1 MIVTLSKQVDGI
13 IYFWF
18 MYRDGRTIQMYHG
31 VTEQWKIDQDVSDS
45 IEERYTFRRQAK
57 RRLKELI
64 AEKQAEGY
72 RQDDIYGMQPG
83 RKEREKFRRRTSWL
97 AYLLLGLGLFQ
108 LVTPFTILPFVVLG
122 IGIALMFLAFLSKD
136 QFPMWLR
143 VLCFVDYFLM
153 HISFRQEQYIPHLFP
168 ILSIG
173 TGLILLLYLRSK
185 YKRKLE
191 NNANDGDGY
200 IL

>member
-13 IYFWF
+13 TYFWF

-31 VTEQWKIDQDVSDS
+31 VTEQWKLDQDVRDS

-57 RRLKELI
+57 QRLKELI

-83 RKEREKFRRRTSWL
+83 RKEREKFRRRTSWF
-97 AYLLLGLGLFQ
+97 AYILMGLGLFQ
-108 LVTPFTILPFVVLG
+108 LVTPFTILPIVVLG
-122 IGIALMFLAFLSKD
+122 IGIILMFLAFLSKN
-136 QFPMWLR
+136 QLPLWIRIM
-143 VLCFVDYFLM
+143 CFVDYFLM

-173 TGLILLLYLRSK
+173 TGMLLWFYLLK
-185 YKRKLE
+185 KQHIKLKASSE
-191 NNANDGDGY
+191 
-200 IL
+200 

>member
-13 IYFWF
+13 TYFWF

-31 VTEQWKIDQDVSDS
+31 VTEQWKLDQDVSDS

-57 RRLKELI
+57 RRLNELI

-72 RQDDIYGMQPG
+72 RQDDIYGMQHG
-83 RKEREKFRRRTSWL
+83 RKKREKFRRRTSWF
-97 AYLLLGLGLFQ
+97 AYILMGLDLFQ
-108 LVTPFTILPFVVLG
+108 LVTPFTILPIVVLG
-122 IGIALMFLAFLSKD
+122 IGIILMFLAFLSKN
-136 QFPMWLR
+136 QLPMWIR
-143 VLCFVDYFLM
+143 IMCFVDYFLM

-173 TGLILLLYLRSK
+173 TGMLLWFYLFK
-185 YKRKLE
+185 KQHIKLKASSE
-191 NNANDGDGY
+191 
-200 IL
+200 

>member
-13 IYFWF
+13 IYFWV

-31 VTEQWKIDQDVSDS
+31 VTEQWKLDQDVSDS
-45 IEERYTFRRQAK
+45 MEERYTFRRQAK

-97 AYLLLGLGLFQ
+97 AYLLLSLGLFQ

-122 IGIALMFLAFLSKD
+122 IGITLMFLAFLSKD

-143 VLCFVDYFLM
+143 VICFVDYFLM
-153 HISFRQEQYIPHLFP
+153 HVSFRQEQYFPHLFP
-168 ILSIG
+168 VLSIG
-173 TGLILLLYLRSK
+173 TGLLLWFHLRK
-185 YKRKLE
+185 TRQQMKME
-191 NNANDGDGY
+191 Q
-200 IL
+200 

>member
-13 IYFWF
+13 TYFWF

-31 VTEQWKIDQDVSDS
+31 VTEQWKLDQDVNDS

-64 AEKQAEGY
+64 EEKQAEGY

-83 RKEREKFRRRTSWL
+83 RKEREKFRRRTFWF
-97 AYLLLGLGLFQ
+97 AYLLVGLGLFQ
-108 LVTPFTILPFVVLG
+108 LLTPFTVLPIVVLG
-122 IGIALMFLAFLSKD
+122 IGIILMFLAYLSKN
-136 QFPMWLR
+136 QLPIWLR
-143 VLCFVDYFLM
+143 VICFVDYFLM
-153 HISFRQEQYIPHLFP
+153 HISFRQVQYIPHLFP

-173 TGLILLLYLRSK
+173 TGTLLLIFLLRK
-185 YKRKLE
+185 FNVNRNPTFK
-191 NNANDGDGY
+191 
-200 IL
+200 

>member
-13 IYFWF
+13 TYFWF

-31 VTEQWKIDQDVSDS
+31 VTEQWKLDQDVSDS

-57 RRLKELI
+57 RRLNELI

-83 RKEREKFRRRTSWL
+83 RKEREKFRRRTSRF
-97 AYLLLGLGLFQ
+97 AYILLGLGLFQ
-108 LVTPFTILPFVVLG
+108 LVTPFTILPIVVLG
-122 IGIALMFLAFLSKD
+122 IGIILMFLAFLGKN
-136 QFPMWLR
+136 QLPMWIR
-143 VLCFVDYFLM
+143 IMCFVDYFLM

-173 TGLILLLYLRSK
+173 TGVLLWFYLFK
-185 YKRKLE
+185 KQHIKLKASSE
-191 NNANDGDGY
+191 
-200 IL
+200 

>member
-13 IYFWF
+13 TYFWY

-31 VTEQWKIDQDVSDS
+31 VTEQWKLDQDVSDS

-57 RRLKELI
+57 RRLNELI

-83 RKEREKFRRRTSWL
+83 RKEREKFRRRTFWF
-97 AYLLLGLGLFQ
+97 AYLLVGLGLFQ
-108 LVTPFTILPFVVLG
+108 LVTPFTILPIVVLG
-122 IGIALMFLAFLSKD
+122 IGIILMFLAFLSKN
-136 QFPMWLR
+136 QLPIWLR
-143 VLCFVDYFLM
+143 VICFVDYFLM
-153 HISFRQEQYIPHLFP
+153 HISFRQVQYIPHLFP

-173 TGLILLLYLRSK
+173 TGTLLLIFLR
-185 YKRKLE
+185 RKFNVKSNPL
-191 NNANDGDGY
+191 
-200 IL
+200 LK

>member
-1 MIVTLSKQVDGI
+1 MIVTLSKQVNGI
-13 IYFWF
+13 TYFWF

-31 VTEQWKIDQDVSDS
+31 VTEQWKLDQDVNDS

-97 AYLLLGLGLFQ
+97 AYLLMGFGLFQ
-108 LVTPFTILPFVVLG
+108 FVTPFTILPIIVLS
-122 IGIALMFLAFLSKD
+122 IGIILMFLAFLSKN
-136 QFPMWLR
+136 QLPLWLR
-143 VLCFVDYFLM
+143 VICFIDYFLM
-153 HISFRQEQYIPHLFP
+153 HISFRQVQYIPHLFP

-173 TGLILLLYLRSK
+173 TGMLLWLYLFKKQHIKMKASS
-185 YKRKLE
+185 E
-191 NNANDGDGY
+191 
-200 IL
+200 